1 MKKQQAFGCTPWPVL
16 FCLAGIKNFMKLCA
30 VANCLPGCFHKHHP
44 AFHVR
49 YLQGPRDLQEVGQ
62 GPDPSVATRRLCVR
76 AKEVPVKSLQGPHGW
91 QNLGSCPVFLFLS
104 PQERWLYLFDWNHL
118 VMSGSSD
125 TREHNFK
132 NSFPDFLAQP
142 SSSYGVGQPHFG
154 FVSRHVSSLFINSKV
169 LPFLLE
175 LPSLSFI
182 TDTFFSPSLKL

>member
-1 MKKQQAFGCTPWPVL
+1 
-16 FCLAGIKNFMKLCA
+16 
-30 VANCLPGCFHKHHP
+30 
-44 AFHVR
+44 
-49 YLQGPRDLQEVGQ
+49 
-62 GPDPSVATRRLCVR
+62 
-76 AKEVPVKSLQGPHGW
+76 
-91 QNLGSCPVFLFLS
+91 
-104 PQERWLYLFDWNHL
+104 
-118 VMSGSSD
+118 MSGSSD